1 MSLYSAVKAIYKKL
15 LPRSMRAWSFR
26 NTPMVLKKLRR
37 HLIRVLEQTAEHDEI
52 YDVDYYNEVVE
63 KYMAESSDTIADTI
77 IQAFSPRTAVDVG
90 CGTGL
95 LLLAMKSRGVSVHG
109 LEYSQTALS
118 IARQRGIDVTKFDLE
133 HDTLPSELKAEVVIS
148 TEVAEHLPESCA
160 DRFVDILCAIAPN
173 VVLTAAQPG
182 ASYTGTDHVN
192 EQTNEYWIAK
202 FGAHNLKFE
211 GDLTYQW
218 RQEWKTRDVSACYLQ
233 NVMVFRNKLCDH
245 V

>member
-1 MSLYSAVKAIYKKL
+1 
-15 LPRSMRAWSFR
+15 
-26 NTPMVLKKLRR
+26 MVLKKLRR

-52 YDVDYYNEVVE
+52 YDADYYNEVVE

-95 LLLAMKSRGVSVHG
+95 LLLAMKNRGVSVHG

-133 HDTLPSELKAEVVIS
+133 HDTLPPKFKAEVVIS

-160 DRFVDILCAIAPN
+160 GRFVDILRRIAHN

-182 ASYTGTDHVN
+182 SLCTGTDHVN

-202 FGAHNLKFE
+202 FETHNLKFE
-211 GDLTYQW
+211 SDLTYQW
-218 RQEWKTRDVSACYLQ
+218 RQEWEARGVSACYFQ
-233 NVMVFRNKLCDH
+233 NLMVFRNRLCDH
-245 V
+245 A